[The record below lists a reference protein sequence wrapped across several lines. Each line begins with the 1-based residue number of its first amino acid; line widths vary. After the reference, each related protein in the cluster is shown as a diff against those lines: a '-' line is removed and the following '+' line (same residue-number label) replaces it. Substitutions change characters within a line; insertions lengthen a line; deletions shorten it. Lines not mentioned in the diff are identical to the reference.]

1 MRRREQEPSTPSIEN
16 AFSKIKAMLR
26 KASERTID
34 RLWSAIGQ
42 IIDTITPTEAKNY
55 FAPLDMIHPD
65 RKTL

>member
-55 FAPLDMIHPD
+55 FSAAGYDPS
-65 RKTL
+65 

>member
-1 MRRREQEPSTPSIEN
+1 MRRREQEPSTPSIEK

-42 IIDTITPTEAKNY
+42 IVDTITPTEAKNY
-55 FAPLDMIHPD
+55 FSAAGYDPS
-65 RKTL
+65 

>member
-34 RLWSAIGQ
+34 RLSSAIGQ

-55 FAPLDMIHPD
+55 FSAAGYDPS
-65 RKTL
+65 

>member
-42 IIDTITPTEAKNY
+42 IIDTITPTETKNY
-55 FAPLDMIHPD
+55 FSAAGYDPS
-65 RKTL
+65 

>member
-1 MRRREQEPSTPSIEN
+1 MGGSNLDGIPGSDLSGNQQ
-16 AFSKIKAMLR
+16 SKAILR

-55 FAPLDMIHPD
+55 FSAAGYDPS
-65 RKTL
+65 

>member
-42 IIDTITPTEAKNY
+42 IIDTITPTEAKTY
-55 FAPLDMIHPD
+55 FSAAGYDPS
-65 RKTL
+65 